1 MLSTNTPARS
11 AHVGYSRGVSTGL
24 TVAIVGIN
32 YAPEPTGIA
41 PYTSGLAVGLARRGH
56 RVHVFTGQPH
66 YPQWT
71 RMHGYRSM
79 RSEELLDGVHV
90 RRFRHLVTRHP
101 SAVKRLIME
110 LTFGLQVCAARY
122 PRPDVVVCISPPLL
136 TSAMCAAR
144 IRLTRPRPPLGIVV
158 HDVYTRAFAEM
169 DMGGGFVERAVE
181 ALESRTMR
189 AADGIAV
196 IHSGFATD
204 MTDRYHVDSRR
215 VRECRNWTHIVPSD
229 SAASAAFRAVRGWSD
244 DELVVLHAGNMGTKQ
259 GLENVIAAAQLAAAQ
274 GLPLRFVLLGDGHQ
288 RHYLQQLS
296 AAVPCLELVEP
307 VPETDFP
314 AALGAADLLL
324 VNERPGVA
332 RMSMPSKLTSYFAA
346 GRPILAAT
354 GEGGFTAREITAS
367 GAGIC
372 VPAGRADILVEEAM
386 RIGQDRDL
394 ARRLGEAGRRYCDV
408 MLSEAAALDR
418 YEEWIIGLA
427 SGRIEEQR

>member
-1 MLSTNTPARS
+1 MYEHPAHSVR
-11 AHVGYSRGVSTGL
+11 VGYSRDVSTGI

-56 RVHVFTGQPH
+56 RVYVFTGQPH

-71 RMHGYRSM
+71 RMHGYPSM

-90 RRFRHLVTRHP
+90 RRFRHFVTRHP
-101 SAVKRLIME
+101 SAIKRLLME
-110 LTFGLQVCAARY
+110 LTFGLQVSAARY
-122 PRPDVVVCISPPLL
+122 PRPDVVVCVSPPLL
-136 TSAMCAAR
+136 TSALCAAR
-144 IRLTRPRPPLGIVV
+144 IRLTRHRPPLGIVV

-169 DMGGGFVERAVE
+169 DMGGGFLERAVE
-181 ALESRTMR
+181 ALESWTMR

-196 IHSGFATD
+196 IHDGFATD
-204 MTDRYHVDSRR
+204 LIDRYHVDSHR
-215 VRECRNWTHIVPSD
+215 VRECRNWTHIAPSD
-229 SAASAAFRAVRGWSD
+229 PAASAAFRAGRGWSD
-244 DELVVLHAGNMGTKQ
+244 NELVVLHAGNMGTKQ

-274 GLPLRFVLLGDGHQ
+274 ALPLRFVLLGDGHQ
-288 RHYLQQLS
+288 RQYLQELS
-296 AAVPCLELVEP
+296 ASVPCLELAEP

-354 GEGGFTAREITAS
+354 GEGGFTAREIIAS
-367 GAGIC
+367 MAGVC
-372 VPAGRADILVEEAM
+372 VPAGRADLLVEEAM
-386 RIGQDRDL
+386 RIGEDRDL
-394 ARRLGEAGRRYCDV
+394 ARRLGEAGRRYCDL
-408 MLSEAAALDR
+408 MLSESAALDR
-418 YEEWIIGLA
+418 YEEWISELA
-427 SGRIEEQR
+427 SGRLEEQR

>member
-1 MLSTNTPARS
+1 M
-11 AHVGYSRGVSTGL
+11 STGI

-41 PYTSGLAVGLARRGH
+41 PYTRGLAVGLARRGH

-71 RMHGYRSM
+71 RMDGYRSM
-79 RSEELLDGVHV
+79 RSEESLEGVRV
-90 RRFRHLVTRHP
+90 RRFRHFVTRHP
-101 SAVKRLIME
+101 TAIKRLIME
-110 LTFGLQVCAARY
+110 LTFGLQVSTAKLL
-122 PRPDVVVCISPPLL
+122 RPDVVVCISPPLL

-144 IRLTRPRPPLGIVV
+144 IRLTRHRPPLGIVV

-181 ALESRTMR
+181 GLESWTMR

-196 IHSGFATD
+196 IHGGFAAD
-204 MTDRYHVDSRR
+204 MIDRYHVDSRR
-215 VRECRNWTHIVPSD
+215 VRECRNWTHITPSD
-229 SAASAAFRAVRGWSD
+229 PAASAAFRARRGWSD
-244 DELVVLHAGNMGTKQ
+244 NESVVLHAGNMGTKQ
-259 GLENVIAAAQLAAAQ
+259 GLENVIAAAQFAAAQ

-288 RHYLQQLS
+288 RQYLQRMS
-296 AAVPCLELVEP
+296 TSVPCLELVEP
-307 VPETDFP
+307 VPEKDFP

-354 GEGGFTAREITAS
+354 GEGGFTAREVAAS
-367 GAGIC
+367 GAGVCI
-372 VPAGRADILVEEAM
+372 PAGRADILVEEAM

-408 MLSEAAALDR
+408 MLSESAALDR
-418 YEEWIIGLA
+418 YEEWIRGLA
-427 SGRIEEQR
+427 AGRLEEQR